1 MAEPGYWR
9 PTEDEAGNLRRYLFK
24 GGFIIFDDFEGPEWN
39 NFATQFRRVLPDHA
53 LIELDVTHPIFHS
66 FFDMKTIDF
75 PHPLSNVL
83 PTYYG
88 VFENNDPTRRMLAI
102 VNYNSDLAE
111 YWEWSDTGYLPTDF
125 TNEAYKLGINYV
137 VYAMTH

>member
-1 MAEPGYWR
+1 
-9 PTEDEAGNLRRYLFK
+9 
-24 GGFIIFDDFEGPEWN
+24 
-39 NFATQFRRVLPDHA
+39 
-53 LIELDVTHPIFHS
+53 
-66 FFDMKTIDF
+66 MKTIDF